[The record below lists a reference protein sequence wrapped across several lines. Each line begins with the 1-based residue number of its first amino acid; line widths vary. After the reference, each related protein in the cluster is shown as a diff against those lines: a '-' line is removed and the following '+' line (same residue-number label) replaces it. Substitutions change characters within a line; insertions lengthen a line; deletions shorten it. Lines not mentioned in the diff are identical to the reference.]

1 MLILGRMQLPCVSEK
16 DAFAGL
22 FPGRNFVVHT
32 HNIDG
37 YDVMN
42 YMVTCLHVF
51 WKFDIH
57 PVKDWFKDL
66 QKKKWL
72 IHKLETCTGMLV
84 FTIYVCFVFIS
95 RNYVCLF
102 VHSCFLIGLS
112 SCSVKLMLFFYQKNC
127 MYCPGFVQDLQ
138 RYINRRCQQLH
149 QPCLSHSF
157 PPLSKR
163 CWLTER
169 KTGPLCS
176 RYWSLLT
183 SLQPQ

>member
-42 YMVTCLHVF
+42 YIVTCLHVF

-66 QKKKWL
+66 KKKVINSRAWNSYRYASVYNIL
-72 IHKLETCTGMLV
+72 ILCL
-84 FTIYVCFVFIS
+84 YS

-102 VHSCFLIGLS
+102 VHSCFLIGHTPFSL
-112 SCSVKLMLFFYQKNC
+112 KLMLFFFLERIAC
-127 MYCPGFVQDLQ
+127 MVLDLFFSHIHIQ
-138 RYINRRCQQLH
+138 RYAFEVIITQFFCH
-149 QPCLSHSF
+149 SISH
-157 PPLSKR
+157 
-163 CWLTER
+163 
-169 KTGPLCS
+169 
-176 RYWSLLT
+176 
-183 SLQPQ
+183 